1 MGLDMY
7 IYDENENQVAYW
19 RKFNALHKWF
29 VNHVQDGVDECQKSR
44 DLTKDDISNILYV
57 LKEIKKNPLTA
68 PEMMPTS
75 QGMFFGSLDY
85 DEYFMES
92 VDETIP
98 VFERMLEQI
107 EYGNKL
113 HYQSSW

>member
-7 IYDENENQVAYW
+7 VYDDNENQVAYW
-19 RKFNALHKWF
+19 RKFNALHRWF
-29 VNHVQDGVDECQKSR
+29 VIHVQDGVDECQKSR

-57 LKEIKKNPLTA
+57 LKEIEKNPLTA
-68 PEMMPTS
+68 PEMLPTS
-75 QGMFFGSLDY
+75 DGFFFGDT
-85 DEYFMES
+85 EYGSWFMRDV
-92 VDETIP
+92 VDSIP

-113 HYQSSW
+113 HYHSSW